1 MLRTP
6 LGRTVGRVAFLLRGD
21 LSLGN
26 VLERLAAVH
35 GDRRLVT
42 EPRGLQ
48 VTYRQAAKRVA
59 RWAGGIA
66 ARIEAGDVVVVS
78 TPNGYEQLLLCL
90 AVARAGGIPA
100 PLNDAM
106 RPDEVAHVVADSGAA
121 LVLRS
126 PHEVDGTAPLRH
138 AVGAAGSDVAALFY
152 TSGTTGRPKGVA
164 LTHDGL
170 LAPLRPAVAFP
181 AELRH
186 DEAVISLPVAHIMG
200 FVTLLG
206 LASAG
211 VATWFSPRFHAD
223 EVLDAIEQRRA
234 SVFIGVPAMY
244 RLLLEAGAEERDLGS
259 VRVWASGADVMP
271 PELAQRFKRLGGTVR
286 LPFVGDIGEA
296 TFAEGYGLVE
306 TAGGVAAKVSPPFVR
321 TGTGDSV
328 GLPLRGHR
336 FRVVDDDGNDVA
348 GGDTGELLVR
358 GPGLLRGYWGDP
370 DATRAVLDDDG
381 WLHTGDLAR
390 RGPLGTVTFA
400 GRSKDVI
407 MRGGF
412 SVYAVE
418 VEAVLEAHP
427 DVLEAAVV
435 PVPDERLGEVP
446 AAAVRLAPGVPLDEA
461 ALDAHAREHLAHY
474 KVPVRYVA
482 VDELPRTG
490 TRKVQRREVVGLLA

>member
-1 MLRTP
+1 MPWTL
-6 LGRTVGRVAFLLRGD
+6 LGRTLGRAAFLVRRD
-21 LSLGN
+21 HSLGN
-26 VLERLAAVH
+26 LLERLAGIH

-48 VTYRQAAKRVA
+48 LTYRQAAKRVA

-66 ARIEAGDVVVVS
+66 ERIEPGDVVVIA

-106 RPDEVAHVVADSGAA
+106 RPDEIAHVIADSGAA
-121 LVLRS
+121 LTVRS
-126 PHEVDGTAPLRH
+126 PHEVDGSPPLRQ
-138 AVGAAGSDVAALFY
+138 AAGAAGGDVAALFY
-152 TSGTTGRPKGVA
+152 TSGTTGRPKGAA
-164 LTHDGL
+164 LTHAGIL
-170 LAPLRPAVAFP
+170 GPLRPGVAFP

-211 VATWFSPRFHAD
+211 VATWFSPRFHAE

-259 VRVWASGADVMP
+259 VRIWGSGADVMP
-271 PELAQRFKRLGGTVR
+271 PDVARRFKRLGATIR
-286 LPFVGDIGEA
+286 LPFLGDVGEA

-306 TAGGVAAKVSPPFVR
+306 TAGGVAAKVSPPFLR
-321 TGTGDSV
+321 TGTGASV
-328 GLPLRGHR
+328 GIPLRGYR
-336 FRVVDDDGNDVA
+336 LRVVDEEGCDITDGE
-348 GGDTGELLVR
+348 TGELLVK
-358 GPGLLRGYWGDP
+358 GPGLLAGYWHD
-370 DATRAVLDDDG
+370 DEATRAVLDEEG

-390 RGPLGTVTFA
+390 RGPFGTVTFA

-412 SVYAVE
+412 SVHAVE

-435 PVPDERLGEVP
+435 PLPDERLGEVP
-446 AAAVRLAPGVPLDEA
+446 GAAVRLVPGVSLDEA

-490 TRKVQRREVVGLLA
+490 TRKVQRREVVALLT

>member
-1 MLRTP
+1 MPWTL
-6 LGRTVGRVAFLLRGD
+6 LGRTLGRAAFLVRRD
-21 LSLGN
+21 HSLGN
-26 VLERLAAVH
+26 LLERLAGIH

-48 VTYRQAAKRVA
+48 LTYRQAAKRVA

-66 ARIEAGDVVVVS
+66 ERIEPGDVVVIA

-106 RPDEVAHVVADSGAA
+106 RPDEIAHVIADSGAA
-121 LVLRS
+121 LTVRS
-126 PHEVDGTAPLRH
+126 PHEVDGSPPLRQ
-138 AVGAAGSDVAALFY
+138 AAGAAGGDVAALFY
-152 TSGTTGRPKGVA
+152 TSGTTGRPKGAA
-164 LTHDGL
+164 LTHAGIL
-170 LAPLRPAVAFP
+170 GPLRPGVAFP

-211 VATWFSPRFHAD
+211 VATWFSPRFHAA

-259 VRVWASGADVMP
+259 VRIWGSGADVMP
-271 PELAQRFKRLGGTVR
+271 PDVARRFKRLGATIR
-286 LPFVGDIGEA
+286 LPFLGDVGEA

-306 TAGGVAAKVSPPFVR
+306 TAGGVAAKVSPPFLR
-321 TGTGDSV
+321 TGTGASV
-328 GLPLRGHR
+328 GIPLRGYR
-336 FRVVDDDGNDVA
+336 LRVVDEEGCDITDGE
-348 GGDTGELLVR
+348 TGELLVK
-358 GPGLLRGYWGDP
+358 GPGLLAGYWHD
-370 DATRAVLDDDG
+370 DEATRAVLDEEG

-390 RGPLGTVTFA
+390 RGPFGTVTFA

-412 SVYAVE
+412 SVHAVE

-435 PVPDERLGEVP
+435 PLPDERLGEVP
-446 AAAVRLAPGVPLDEA
+446 GAAVRLVPGVSLDEA

-490 TRKVQRREVVGLLA
+490 TRKVQRREVVALLS